1 MPLPPLLVPPF
12 DSPREY
18 VSPQPHTLGDVNL
31 VVLAIAGILLWYL
44 FQIGSRRQEW
54 LRFKIKRAVVG
65 MVAYLIAAVI
75 LAQQKLPPI
84 ETLSFAVLTGL
95 GCAFLLVAPPSNERR
110 IPKSV
115 RQAVIARDLTSKG
128 LKWDPAKYHIDHVVP
143 FSRGGDHSIRNLRVI
158 EKQRNLGKGDK
169 MPRLWDFLKR

>member
-1 MPLPPLLVPPF
+1 MSTQL
-12 DSPREY
+12 
-18 VSPQPHTLGDVNL
+18 HTLNNANL

-44 FQIGSRRQEW
+44 FQIGSRKQEW
-54 LRFKIKRAVVG
+54 LRFKTKRIVVG
-65 MVAYLIAAVI
+65 MVLYLVTAFI
-75 LAQQKLPPI
+75 LAQQKLPPVEI
-84 ETLSFAVLTGL
+84 LIFAVLTGL
-95 GCAFLLVAPPSNERR
+95 GCAFLLVSPPSNERR

-115 RQAVIARDLTSKG
+115 RRAVIARDLTSKG
-128 LKWDPAKYHIDHVVP
+128 LKWDPVKYHIDHVVP